1 MKEYLF
7 GIVVTF
13 GAWLLG
19 YSVVRILGT
28 GLSAVEAYA
37 LIVGW
42 WSCAYVSSKL
52 QVSPVVVVPVGAV
65 YFVLFV
71 VAALLGQDFF
81 YRDIQGVSFVGMLAV
96 ASLQTFVV
104 VSPVIFDSIVSLLL
118 KKLQ

>member
-1 MKEYLF
+1 MKKYFF
-7 GIVVTF
+7 GTVVTF

-19 YSVVRILGT
+19 YSVVWILGA

-42 WSCAYVSSKL
+42 WLCAYVSSKL
-52 QVSPVVVVPVGAV
+52 HVSLIVAVPVGAV

-81 YRDIQGVSFVGMLAV
+81 YKDIQGAGFVGTLTV
-96 ASLQTFVV
+96 AFLQAFVI
-104 VSPVIFDSIVSLLL
+104 VSPVIFDSIVSFLL
-118 KKLQ
+118 KKLR